1 MNSKHV
7 LGKIMA
13 LLSMDKEE
21 VLFTDAK
28 TADGTILQSPTFDL
42 GEKVE
47 VVSEDGTKT
56 PAPDGEHEIALK
68 DSEGNEVVIRIETKD
83 GVITERENV
92 EEKETEAP
100 EESESEVE
108 TEMEGEMPADTM
120 MAADYVKAPKGLETD
135 EAKSLPNTT
144 DEDPRNR
151 LGSDADDKKDP
162 IIALTYRITELEDA
176 IAELK
181 AKFGEAKVEE
191 VVKKEEDVKLEEV
204 DVPKL
209 DGAPVEEFNRVNLSG
224 IHTPKTNKIANSQN
238 SFLSKLYN

>member
-1 MNSKHV
+1 MNSKNV

-28 TADGTILQSPTFDL
+28 TVDGTILQSPTFDL
-42 GEKVE
+42 GETVE
-47 VVSEDGTKT
+47 VVAEDGTKT

-68 DSEGNEVVIRIETKD
+68 DSEGNEVVIRIVTKD
-83 GVITERENV
+83 GKITERENV
-92 EEKETEAP
+92 EEEQPEVPEEGETET
-100 EESESEVE
+100 E
-108 TEMEGEMPADTM
+108 TEMEDMPADVT
-120 MAADYVKAPKGLETD
+120 MAADYVKAPKGITSE

-151 LGSDADDKKDP
+151 VGVDTDDKKDP
-162 IIALTYRITELEDA
+162 IIALTYRITELEEA

-181 AKFGEAKVEE
+181 MKFGEDKVEE

-224 IHTPKTNKIANSQN
+224 IHKPNKNTIGNPQN
-238 SFLSKLYN
+238 SFLSKLYNN